1 MKFRRTKTVDFWMV
15 GLIIKTRMKN
25 TAILSLFSSAILL
38 SGCTTEMGP
47 DGRPRSVMTP
57 MGAAAV
63 QAVSAAGIGAGT
75 GAMMRG
81 VNPVAAGAISAGAGS
96 VGSQAINAFIPKS
109 SGSGGGYQQQPAGY
123 QQQSTSQQLYIRT
136 SDGGFAPAKISYMQ
150 QPDGSYIPSY
160 PIGRQLFRPLPN
172 GGFAP
177 AN

>member
-123 QQQSTSQQLYIRT
+123 QQQSANQQLYIRT
-136 SDGGFAPAKISYMQ
+136 SDGGFVPAKISYMQ

-160 PIGRQLFRPLPN
+160 PSGRQLFRQLPN